1 MAVHRTRV
9 GTRRH
14 IERTDEVPSSGLPRG
29 PNTVVVSIQHRTARG
44 RSEDPSALD
53 EDCLRRLAGEL
64 EAVARHE
71 LPWHDANERDLG
83 AILADL
89 LASLAD
95 ALADHQA
102 LVSSEAYLRTQA
114 DPGLLQLAVT
124 IDGSLWRR
132 VAGLESAGPSD
143 PVYVAERGAEG
154 SLTLRFGDGQHGRRP
169 PPRRARHRHLS
180 RGRRWHGRR
189 FNRCVPHTGSSPA
202 RAPDIA
208 LPDRR

>member
-1 MAVHRTRV
+1 M
-9 GTRRH
+9 
-14 IERTDEVPSSGLPRG
+14 
-29 PNTVVVSIQHRTARG
+29 
-44 RSEDPSALD
+44 D

-64 EAVARHE
+64 EAAARHE

-114 DPGLLQLAVT
+114 DPGLLRLAVT

-154 SLTLRFGDGQHGRRP
+154 SLTLRFDDGQHGRRP
-169 PPRRARHRHLS
+169 PPRRA
-180 RGRRWHGRR
+180 
-189 FNRCVPHTGSSPA
+189 SPSPIA
-202 RAPDIA
+202 RAPVARATVQPMRAAHRKLASAGSRHRPPGSPLTNDA
-208 LPDRR
+208 HDLAHGADDASAVRRAEITIKMTPESGVERPASLLTDHPRA